1 MLIMFWIREGSILPP
16 IMLDII
22 EGSIPM
28 DFVREPMSMSF
39 ILDRS
44 ICCTRSITSVNRVSM
59 FSSPCCIFS
68 ENSCARV
75 SIPDMSSL
83 GVLSS
88 AVASMTRVER

>member
-1 MLIMFWIREGSILPP
+1 MFIMFWIREGSMPPP

-28 DFVREPMSMSF
+28 DLVSEPISTSF

-44 ICCTRSITSVNRVSM
+44 ICCTRSITSVNRVSIL
-59 FSSPCCIFS
+59 SSPCCILS
-68 ENSCARV
+68 ENSCARL
-75 SIPDMSSL
+75 SMPDMSSL
-83 GVLSS
+83 GVLLS